1 MATRSSILAWRIPM
15 NTRARQATVHGV
27 AKSQTGL
34 TRYLARTYA
43 HPYPFLLFFSYLLKC
58 TLYFTNVRPLS
69 TVNFKYFIN
78 LSLSFDFAY

>member
-1 MATRSSILAWRIPM
+1 M
-15 NTRARQATVHGV
+15 NTRARQATVREV
-27 AKSQTGL
+27 TKSQTGL
-34 TRYLARTYA
+34 T
-43 HPYPFLLFFSYLLKC
+43 LLSMNTCTSLSIFIVSYLLKC